1 MNNTLLDIIKIT
13 LQIIVAAMIGI
24 EVSMPP
30 NPYKEELIIA
40 LVMLACLQHDIPNK
54 IINKVNIALN
64 KAWN

>member
-1 MNNTLLDIIKIT
+1 MNKLFDIIKIT
-13 LQIIVAAMIGI
+13 LQIIVAVMIGI

-30 NPYKEELIIA
+30 NPYKQELIIG
-40 LVMLACLQHDIPNK
+40 LVVLICLQHDIPNK

>member
-1 MNNTLLDIIKIT
+1 MNTLLDIIKIT

-40 LVMLACLQHDIPNK
+40 LVVLACLQHDIPNK
-54 IINKVNIALN
+54 IIKKWKLG
-64 KAWN
+64 

>member
-1 MNNTLLDIIKIT
+1 MNKLLDIIKIT

-30 NPYKEELIIA
+30 NPYKQELIIA
-40 LVMLACLQHDIPNK
+40 LIIYICLKHDLPNK
-54 IINKVNIALN
+54 IISKVNIALN